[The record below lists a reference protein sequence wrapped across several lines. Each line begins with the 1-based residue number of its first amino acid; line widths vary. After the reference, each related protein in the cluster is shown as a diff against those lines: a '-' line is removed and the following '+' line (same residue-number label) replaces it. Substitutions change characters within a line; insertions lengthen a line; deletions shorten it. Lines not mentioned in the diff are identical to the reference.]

1 LRSRGIGSGV
11 YYPVP
16 LHLQPCF
23 ADLGYRQ
30 GQFPES
36 EAAAAEV
43 LSLPVYP
50 ELSLDELERVGTAIE
65 EFYGG

>member
-30 GQFPES
+30 DQFPES
-36 EAAAAEV
+36 EAAAAQV